1 MTAYVPSITQDDLD
15 RELAR
20 GGTRAHWLLAREAG
34 AMDRHIRE
42 VLRAEGRGF
51 LSWGK
56 GRRREELF
64 VECLDALRAQVDLG
78 RFTFEQT
85 FGRTTVQDVERDMR
99 RAARKVARS

>member
-1 MTAYVPSITQDDLD
+1 MSAYAPSITQDDLD

-20 GGTRAHWLLAREAG
+20 SGTRAHWLLAREAG
-34 AMDRHIRE
+34 DMDRHIGM
-42 VLRAEGRGF
+42 VLRAEGYGF

-64 VECLDALRAQVDLG
+64 VECLDALRERIDLG

-85 FGRTTVQDVERDMR
+85 FGRTMVQDVERDMR